1 MGSRGC
7 NPLVGCRGE
16 TPALRSKRAA
26 RTHYEKRKRMGRIFG
41 TDGARGIAIT
51 ELTTDMAMKIG
62 QALATLLYRENEKEP
77 NICIGMD
84 TRISCEIL
92 ECALIAG
99 ITSAGGNVY
108 RLGVLP
114 TPAVATIVIGNNYD
128 AGIVISASHNSFE
141 FNGIKIFGHNGYKLL
156 DIEEE
161 EIEKLVLDNNDGL
174 RKVSGES
181 VGEIIERFSNVDKY
195 INKINQNCDL
205 SGIRAVIDCANG
217 SSSTTAEKLF
227 SKTGLE
233 YHIVSSE
240 PNGININDKCGSTNM
255 KVLQSAVRRKN
266 FDCGIAFD
274 GDADRCLLA
283 DENGNIVDG
292 DHILAICA
300 KYLGYTDIVVTVMT
314 NIGFFKFAKENN
326 INVHTTAVGDRYV
339 LEKMLADGY
348 TIGGEQSGH
357 VIFLPESTTGDGQLT
372 ALKVL
377 SVMKQTGKSL
387 SELAAVM
394 HSYPQVLKNVTV
406 TPKIKAIWRDKI
418 DLKKYEDLLGEN
430 GRVLVRESGTEPLIR
445 VMLEG
450 ENLEEITKYADE
462 IIEQIEAL

>member
-1 MGSRGC
+1 M
-7 NPLVGCRGE
+7 
-16 TPALRSKRAA
+16 K
-26 RTHYEKRKRMGRIFG
+26 IFG
-41 TDGARGIAIT
+41 TDGARGVACT
-51 ELTTDMAMKIG
+51 ELTTELSMQIG
-62 QALATLLYRENEKEP
+62 QALATLLYKENDREA

-99 ITSAGGNVY
+99 ITSAGGNVF

-114 TPAVATIVIGNNYD
+114 TPAVASIVLVNGYD

-156 DIEEE
+156 DSAEEQIES
-161 EIEKLVLDNNDGL
+161 LVLDNPKNL
-174 RKVSGES
+174 RRVSGER
-181 VGEIIERFSNVDKY
+181 VGEIIDRTANATRY
-195 INKINQNCDL
+195 IKIIGEIDNDGKSAYDL

-217 SSSTTAEKLF
+217 SASTTARKLF
-227 SKTGLE
+227 DATGIQH
-233 YHIVSSE
+233 HIISSE

-266 FDCGIAFD
+266 YDCGIAFD
-274 GDADRCLLA
+274 GDADRCLLV
-283 DENGNIVDG
+283 DENGNMVDG
-292 DHILAICA
+292 DHMLAICA
-300 KYLGYTDIVVTVMT
+300 KELGYTDIVVTVMT

-326 INVHTTAVGDRYV
+326 INVHVTQVGDRYV
-339 LEKMLADGY
+339 LEKMLSEGY
-348 TIGGEQSGH
+348 KIGGEQSGH

-377 SVMKQTGKSL
+377 SVMKKTGKTL
-387 SELAAVM
+387 SELASVM
-394 HSYPQVLKNVTV
+394 HSYPQVLKNVKV
-406 TPKIKAIWRDKI
+406 SKEVKAIWREKV
-418 DLKKYEDLLGEN
+418 DLSKYEKILGEN

-450 ENLEEITKYADE
+450 ENADEIATYADE
-462 IIEQIEAL
+462 IIEEIGKL